1 MLNMNKNINKVISI
15 EKNNNDLS
23 EKIYE
28 LEKKFNLLHSIHLSI
43 RERKHFFKI
52 FMNIFL
58 SFTFV
63 IFTSFLIY
71 HFFYFE
77 LAKAISIISSFLF
90 VVFAVFGILN
100 LVDDFFENKKD
111 LNTLKKIDIY
121 DISIKNIEKHLE
133 SQKLEINLIKKEK
146 EKNIDKIRDI
156 KNKIKKEDILNFI
169 DSDHVNECNISFI
182 EMFTQEL
189 EDRAE
194 TDYDM
199 RKNAIKNKIQRI
211 ETIEN
216 DISFITNE

>member
-1 MLNMNKNINKVISI
+1 MIKNINKAISI
-15 EKNNNDLS
+15 ENNNNDLS
-23 EKIYE
+23 EKIDE
-28 LEKKFNLLHSIHLSI
+28 LEKKYNLLYPIHFSK

-58 SFTFV
+58 SFIFV

-71 HFFYFE
+71 HFFNFE
-77 LAKAISIISSFLF
+77 FAKAISIISSFFFVILTAFGLF
-90 VVFAVFGILN
+90 NF
-100 LVDDFFENKKD
+100 VDDFFENKKD

-121 DISIKNIEKHLE
+121 DVSIENIEKHLE
-133 SQKLEINLIKKEK
+133 SQKSEINLIKKEK
-146 EKNIDKIRDI
+146 EKNIDKIKDI
-156 KNKIKKEDILNFI
+156 KSKIKKEDILNFI
-169 DSDHVNECNISFI
+169 DSDYVNEHNISFI
-182 EMFTQEL
+182 ERFTQEL

-211 ETIEN
+211 ESIEN